1 MSKTVLFNGIKYY
14 FVTSTREFRDKEPK
28 PIKDIMPK
36 TDLGIMD
43 MAFKKER
50 AKRE

>member
-1 MSKTVLFNGIKYY
+1 MSKKEHIFNGVRYIKAA
-14 FVTSTREFRDKEPK
+14 STKDFRDKEPK

-36 TDLGIMD
+36 TDVGIMG

-50 AKRE
+50 AK